1 MSIFTRLSNG
11 WQISMNSFKV
21 LKENKQLIIFPI
33 LSSVSLLM
41 LLVSFFIVILAGAG
55 WDPDNIARPS
65 TFGSYAIIFLFY
77 IINYFI
83 VVYFNMALIHCTS
96 LYFKGEEVT
105 LSKGIDFSNSRLGAI
120 FSWALFAGTVGAV
133 LKIVQENL
141 GSVGKIITGLI
152 GIVWSIA
159 TFFVV
164 PVIAYENLGPIDA
177 FKRSVQIMKDKWG
190 EKLGST
196 FSFGLITLVGL
207 GIIAV
212 PAVIISLLIHP
223 LAGIAFGILGLL
235 LLFAIVSTARSI
247 FVSAIY
253 HNINGDP
260 VENYNQQFIDNLFK
274 KQ

>member
-1 MSIFTRLSNG
+1 M
-11 WQISMNSFKV
+11 
-21 LKENKQLIIFPI
+21 
-33 LSSVSLLM
+33 
-41 LLVSFFIVILAGAG
+41 
-55 WDPDNIARPS
+55 
-65 TFGSYAIIFLFY
+65 
-77 IINYFI
+77 
-83 VVYFNMALIHCTS
+83 
-96 LYFKGEEVT
+96 
-105 LSKGIDFSNSRLGAI
+105 
-120 FSWALFAGTVGAV
+120 
-133 LKIVQENL
+133 QENL

-152 GIVWSIA
+152 GIAWSIA

-164 PVIAYENLGPIDA
+164 PVIAYENMGPIDA

-235 LLFAIVSTARSI
+235 LLFAIVSTARCI

-260 VENYNQQFIDNLFK
+260 VENYKQQFIDNLVK